1 MIVFNLKSACSHA
14 QSRPHWLASGF
25 RSFWQKNSLIFCLGD
40 NSFSNYFK
48 IERPSLA
55 GPIRSVK
62 SELHTQCRN
71 YFSKTLLTSEQSF
84 LIGGGRKNNSEITL
98 KTDNCGVNS
107 VQKCKTRRMFS
118 CFALV
123 SGRTREIRDEF

>member
-1 MIVFNLKSACSHA
+1 MRNQDHIGWQVAFG
-14 QSRPHWLASGF
+14 RSGK
-25 RSFWQKNSLIFCLGD
+25 KNSLIFCLGD

-55 GPIRSVK
+55 GLIRSVK

-71 YFSKTLLTSEQSF
+71 YFSKTLLTSKQSF

-98 KTDNCGVNS
+98 KTDAVLS
-107 VQKCKTRRMFS
+107 K
-118 CFALV
+118 
-123 SGRTREIRDEF
+123 D